1 MSQQKKQEDTTTN
14 RELYNRLRRLKWT
27 KATPEFVIAYLGLI
41 LCGHGKQI
49 KLARA
54 CRIIKESQLD
64 LKIKKNSIIP
74 TENLMESLI
83 YLVIH
88 KRTLCE
94 ELFSN
99 RLLPVWQDEHS
110 APLLDILQELSRI
123 YKV

>member
-1 MSQQKKQEDTTTN
+1 MSQQKKQENTTTN
-14 RELYNRLRRLKWT
+14 KELYNRLRRLKWT

-41 LCGHGKQI
+41 LCAHGKPI

-64 LKIKKNSIIP
+64 LKIKKNSVIP

-99 RLLPVWQDEHS
+99 RILPVWQDEHS